1 MAQKPIQNHE
11 QGGLE
16 PDSLLLLLFLF
27 LSSSLFLSFP
37 LWSAVPLP
45 LSFLL
50 SFIQFSPLFMGPF
63 GLLLMGSCGPGVLGL
78 AHYFLGTTN
87 SYKIFC
93 KNCYSL
99 GLIDLDFHSLRKF
112 YCFGSDNYI
121 PNLMPL
127 TNKNIT
133 FSIKCL

>member
-1 MAQKPIQNHE
+1 MNKGGWSPI
-11 QGGLE
+11 
-16 PDSLLLLLFLF
+16 LFFFSSFSFFLPLF
-27 LSSSLFLSFP
+27 FSLFLSG
-37 LWSAVPLP
+37 LP
-45 LSFLL
+45 SPSPSFLL